1 MAQKEVLSGEKIQH
15 SPKSD
20 YFRENNSTCVSNVLL
35 SAEMLNMLNHVGS
48 KFRKNVLLSAEKLN
62 MLNMLNYFGSMEGP
76 KGPNRPKIIQHIQ
89 HIQHFSRKKHFFW
102 KRHST

>member
-1 MAQKEVLSGEKIQH
+1 MLLSAEMLNMLTIQH
-15 SPKSD
+15 SPKSG
-20 YFRENNSTCVSNVLL
+20 YFRGNNSTYVSNVLR

-48 KFRKNVLLSAEKLN
+48 SFRKNVLLSAEKLN
-62 MLNMLNYFGSMEGP
+62 MLNYFGSMESQ

-89 HIQHFSRKKHFFW
+89 HIQHFSKKKHFFR